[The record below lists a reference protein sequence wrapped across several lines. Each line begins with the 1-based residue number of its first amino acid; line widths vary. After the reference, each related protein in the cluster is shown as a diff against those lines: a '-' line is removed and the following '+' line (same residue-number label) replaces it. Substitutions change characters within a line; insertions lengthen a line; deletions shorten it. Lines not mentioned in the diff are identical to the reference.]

1 MDIGV
6 DQPGQ
11 FKFRE
16 FPLVQLVVS
25 LVSHVS
31 LLRWVDAA
39 DLFQAT
45 EKFSVF
51 IIFKNCR

>member
-1 MDIGV
+1 
-6 DQPGQ
+6 
-11 FKFRE
+11 
-16 FPLVQLVVS
+16 LVVS

-45 EKFSVF
+45 ENFSVF
-51 IIFKNCR
+51 MIFTNCR